1 MQDVGAFNVKR
12 AILLLSALLALAP
25 LLFAAPAAAGSPTTS
40 LEAQR
45 NQGLLVTRVIPNSP
59 AQQAGLVRGDII
71 VELGGQKVTTPNDV
85 RRVLASHNAGD
96 TIVAVVIHGSR
107 TERVP
112 IKLETRLYHPILGVD
127 FSRGGAGS
135 KGAQQGK
142 PGAYVDSVVPGGPAA
157 QAGIQPGDV
166 ILSVNGTP
174 VDQSNPLI
182 TIIHGYPAGSRISVR
197 VRQPSGQRLTLSVRL
212 GKSAS
217 GGALLGLRYSKVPA
231 SSSQSGIEKFFHNF
245 GHLEHFAPPKWFRS
259 FGESLFPKQ
268 LKGGSG
274 SGQSGA
280 GGSGAGSA

>member
-1 MQDVGAFNVKR
+1 MQDVGAFDVKR
-12 AILLLSALLALAP
+12 VILLSTVLAALAP
-25 LLFAAPAAAGSPTTS
+25 LLYAAPLAAGKAAQS
-40 LEAQR
+40 LEALR
-45 NQGLLVTRVIPNSP
+45 DRGLLITQVIPDSP
-59 AQQAGLVRGDII
+59 AQRAGLVRGDILI
-71 VELGGQKVTTPNDV
+71 ELGGQKVTTPNDV

-142 PGAYVDSVVPGGPAA
+142 PGAYVDSVVSGGPAA

-174 VDQSNPLI
+174 VDQRSPLI
-182 TIIHGYPAGSRISVR
+182 KIIHGYPAGSRISVR

-245 GHLEHFAPPKWFRS
+245 GHLGHFAPPKWFRS
-259 FGESLFPKQ
+259 FGEPLFPKQ
-268 LKGGSG
+268 LKGGSRRSN
-274 SGQSGA
+274 SGDGA
-280 GGSGAGSA
+280 SSSGSA